1 MLVHNN
7 TNLPSFTNA
16 VLTIGTY
23 DGVHYGHQQ
32 IIKRVVELAKSI
44 NGESILMTFNP
55 HPRFI
60 INPNEPLKL
69 ITTFDEKIDI
79 IANYGLNH
87 IVALPFSK
95 EFASMDA
102 IDYIKEVIVKYFHPK
117 IIVIGYDHKFGKN
130 RTGDIHLLKKMG
142 PEYGFVV
149 EEIEKQ
155 TIEEIAVS
163 STKVRKALLNGDIT
177 EANNLLVHPFS
188 LKGIVVDGDKMG
200 RKIGFP
206 TANIKIENEHKL
218 IPPSGVY
225 AVKVEINNKL
235 YDGALS
241 IGVRPTFDFGPKLV
255 VEVFIIDF
263 NLNIYGETIKIILYS
278 KIRGQEKYETVEAL
292 IEQIEDDVA
301 KCKNIL
307 KSIPLK

>member
-1 MLVHNN
+1 
-7 TNLPSFTNA
+7 
-16 VLTIGTY
+16 
-23 DGVHYGHQQ
+23 
-32 IIKRVVELAKSI
+32 
-44 NGESILMTFNP
+44 
-55 HPRFI
+55 
-60 INPNEPLKL
+60 
-69 ITTFDEKIDI
+69 
-79 IANYGLNH
+79 
-87 IVALPFSK
+87 
-95 EFASMDA
+95 
-102 IDYIKEVIVKYFHPK
+102 
-117 IIVIGYDHKFGKN
+117 
-130 RTGDIHLLKKMG
+130 MG

-218 IPPSGVY
+218 IPPAGVY

-263 NLNIYGETIKIILYS
+263 NLDIYGETIKIILYS

-292 IEQIEDDVA
+292 IEQIEDDVS

>member
-1 MLVHNN
+1 
-7 TNLPSFTNA
+7 
-16 VLTIGTY
+16 
-23 DGVHYGHQQ
+23 
-32 IIKRVVELAKSI
+32 
-44 NGESILMTFNP
+44 
-55 HPRFI
+55 
-60 INPNEPLKL
+60 
-69 ITTFDEKIDI
+69 
-79 IANYGLNH
+79 
-87 IVALPFSK
+87 
-95 EFASMDA
+95 
-102 IDYIKEVIVKYFHPK
+102 
-117 IIVIGYDHKFGKN
+117 
-130 RTGDIHLLKKMG
+130 
-142 PEYGFVV
+142 
-149 EEIEKQ
+149 
-155 TIEEIAVS
+155 
-163 STKVRKALLNGDIT
+163 
-177 EANNLLVHPFS
+177 
-188 LKGIVVDGDKMG
+188 MG

-218 IPPSGVY
+218 IPPAGVY

-292 IEQIEDDVA
+292 IEQIEDDVS